1 MVQKDISRKHEIIML
16 VIAAVILIGG
26 IIAMFSVAYPNP
38 ITDSQ
43 EQVIASGPTGAAIT
57 EINMKQVDAGEM
69 VAAVL
74 AVVVLLG
81 VAVFIY
87 RKEDW

>member
-1 MVQKDISRKHEIIML
+1 MVQKEISRKHEIIML
-16 VIAAVILIGG
+16 AIVAVILIGG

-38 ITDSQ
+38 IKNTQ

-57 EINMKQVDAGEM
+57 ELNMQEVNAGEM
-69 VAAVL
+69 VAAVF
-74 AVVVLLG
+74 AVFVLLG

>member
-1 MVQKDISRKHEIIML
+1 MVQKDISKKHEIIML
-16 VIAAVILIGG
+16 IIAAVILIGG

-43 EQVIASGPTGAAIT
+43 EHVIASGPTGAAIT
-57 EINMKQVDAGEM
+57 EINMKEVNAGEM